1 MKRILLFVLWAL
13 FQQGA
18 FAAIYKCERAGG
30 KIQYQAVACEG
41 GRALAITAATPGPAP
56 ASAPISAPSSATAP
70 SSANATGPAA
80 QKQCVGKEMQIHFT
94 HMPVAATLQV
104 VADFSGQQLVADASV
119 RGAGAFH
126 YDCVPWDAVL
136 QDIAARHQLRI
147 KVEKGRILASQR

>member
-1 MKRILLFVLWAL
+1 MKRILLFVLCAL

-41 GRALAITAATPGPAP
+41 GRALAITAPTPGPTP
-56 ASAPISAPSSATAP
+56 TPAPISAPSS
-70 SSANATGPAA
+70 ATGPAA